1 MSSLILT
8 TAGRLL
14 FPLMLVFSVYLLLR
28 GHNEPGGGFVGG
40 LVAAT
45 AFVLHALARDVV
57 EARRA
62 LHASPIALIAS
73 GLAIAATSGMLGPA
87 SSRPFMTGVWWPD
100 KLPVIG
106 SFGTPVV
113 FDLGVY
119 VLVVGITT
127 LIVFELMEA

>member
-8 TAGRLL
+8 TAARLL
-14 FPLMLVFSVYLLLR
+14 FPLMLAFSVYLLLR

-45 AFVLHALARDVV
+45 AFVLHALAHDVA

-62 LHASPIALIAS
+62 MRASPLLLIAVGLAVAGGS
-73 GLAIAATSGMLGPA
+73 GLAAPLAGA
-87 SSRPFMTGVWWPD
+87 PFMTGLWWPE

-106 SFGTPVV
+106 SLGTPVI

-119 VLVVGITT
+119 ILVVGITT